1 MKPILYGWYKNTRF
15 NPQATKK
22 TALRLPATVTCWKRG
37 TSRGEGADIHLRGGS
52 HKDKIRDEVVYLGGD
67 VDKWARDRE
76 SGRADNT
83 TLVRLLRLPW
93 CFLSEDDRLTVSSGS
108 EMTLQSSLAAPTA
121 ESSDD
126 LVVGRSTH
134 LGNESES
141 RRTLA
146 CNFSVS
152 VSSSPVF

>member
-1 MKPILYGWYKNTRF
+1 MRTREKP
-15 NPQATKK
+15 
-22 TALRLPATVTCWKRG
+22 
-37 TSRGEGADIHLRGGS
+37 
-52 HKDKIRDEVVYLGGD
+52 HKVSDTVVYLGGA
-67 VDKWARDRE
+67 VEQWLRDRE

-108 EMTLQSSLAAPTA
+108 EMTLQSSLAAPVA

-126 LVVGRSTH
+126 LVEGRSAP

-141 RRTLA
+141 RCMLG
-146 CNFSVS
+146 CNFSIS
-152 VSSSPVF
+152 ASAS